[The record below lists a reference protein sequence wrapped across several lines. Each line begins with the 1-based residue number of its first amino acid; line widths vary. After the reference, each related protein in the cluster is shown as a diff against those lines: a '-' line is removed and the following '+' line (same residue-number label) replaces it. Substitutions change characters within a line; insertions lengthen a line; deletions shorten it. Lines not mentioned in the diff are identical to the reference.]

1 MDHAAILPAM
11 RDTVP
16 SGILCAPLTPGRGLQ
31 QQLQERIVEGILS
44 GRLSMHEPLPATR
57 ALAQALHVSRNTV
70 SLVYERLAADR
81 YLKPVGRRGFF
92 IHEAALR
99 DRLNVSVSGHAHSPV
114 APAGPDMSRW
124 LRHRFCAQDNIVK
137 PSNWRDYP
145 YPFIYGQLML
155 DKTSLARWR
164 DCVRLAGTARHSDAW
179 TGDLI
184 DGDDALLIEQIRK
197 RLLPQ
202 RGFDAS
208 PDCMLVTVGAQN
220 ALFLIATL
228 LARPGMR
235 VAVEE
240 PGYVDARNMFLAQGA
255 TLLPQPVDANG
266 MRVTAALAEADLV
279 YVTPGHQSP
288 TNVTMSTERRLS
300 LMAAAETKD
309 FLVIE
314 DDYEHELNFV
324 GPPRPSLKSFD
335 ASDRV
340 LHVGSL
346 SKPLFPGLRLG
357 FIVAPEP
364 LARELRALRRLM
376 YRHPSALDQRAM
388 ALFLAEGHYDTHIRR
403 QRRELTAKW
412 AAMLTEIERQ
422 LPNCTVTM
430 TTGGS
435 GLWLTLPEGVS
446 ARALQQRAAARGI
459 LIEAGDVHYLGPERP
474 GNRIRLGFGAIALD
488 KVASGIAGLAE
499 ALAEEVAASGGGR

>member
-1 MDHAAILPAM
+1 M

-16 SGILCAPLTPGRGLQ
+16 SRILCAPLVPGRGLQ

-92 IHEAALR
+92 INEAALR
-99 DRLNVSVSGHAHSPV
+99 DRLNVSVGGPARRPT
-114 APAGPDMSRW
+114 APSGPDFSRW
-124 LRHRFCAQDNIVK
+124 LQHRFCEQDNIVK
-137 PSNWRDYP
+137 PVNWRDYP
-145 YPFIYGQLML
+145 YPFIYGQLMP

-164 DCVRLAGTARHSDAW
+164 DCVRLAGTARHSDSW

-184 DGDDALLIEQIRK
+184 DGDDALLIEQIRR

-202 RGFDAS
+202 RGFDAA
-208 PDCMLVTVGAQN
+208 PDCILVTVGAQN

-228 LARPGMR
+228 LARFGTR

-266 MRVTAALAEADLV
+266 MRVTAALAQADLV

-300 LMAAAETKD
+300 LIAAAETQD

-324 GPPRPSLKSFD
+324 GPPRPSLKGFD
-335 ASDRV
+335 VSGRV

-364 LARELRALRRLM
+364 LALELRALRRLM

-388 ALFLAEGHYDTHIRR
+388 ALFLAEGHYDAHIRR
-403 QRRELTAKW
+403 QRKELTAKW

-422 LPNCTVTM
+422 LPTCGVTM

-435 GLWLTLPEGVS
+435 GLWLTLPEGVC
-446 ARALQQRAAARGI
+446 ARALQQRAAARGV
-459 LIEAGDVHYLGPERP
+459 LIEPGDVHYLVPERP

-488 KVASGIAGLAE
+488 RVAPGIAGLAV
-499 ALAEEVAASGGGR
+499 ALADEIAASGGGR